1 MRCAIIPFK
10 VSQKCADCSVSHEGD
25 GLICGVISCLC
36 IGGLCV
42 LGFVFKRFMTLP
54 VCIILYSFFFLIW
67 SCCETNVLAIIC
79 ICKCNN
85 K

>member
-10 VSQKCADCSVSHEGD
+10 VSQKCAADCSVSREG
-25 GLICGVISCLC
+25 GVISCLC

-54 VCIILYSFFFLIW
+54 VCIILYSSF
-67 SCCETNVLAIIC
+67 
-79 ICKCNN
+79 
-85 K
+85 